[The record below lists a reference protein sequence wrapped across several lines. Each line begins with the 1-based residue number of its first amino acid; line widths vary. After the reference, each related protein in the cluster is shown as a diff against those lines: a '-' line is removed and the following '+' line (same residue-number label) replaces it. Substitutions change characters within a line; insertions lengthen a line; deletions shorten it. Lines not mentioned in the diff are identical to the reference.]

1 MEWYAKEERRIMSRF
16 MSVTLALGVAV
27 GLLLGGCS
35 SLPTLPPVAE
45 LPSLPE
51 STPQQTPPA
60 YTIGAK
66 DILSITVYDH
76 QDLTKRV
83 EVAADGSFSYPLVG
97 EIQAA
102 KLSARQLEKRL
113 AEALSEY
120 IVAPQVSVTV
130 EQIQSQQVRVVGEVK
145 APGIYALRPASTLLE
160 IVGDARGPTID
171 AGLEVIV
178 VRAYTQ
184 ENDQRDGGGQDGTR
198 SFHVDLGK
206 LLAGDMT
213 QNIQIYSGDTVY
225 VPTAGFFYV
234 LGEVTRPGRYKLE
247 HDTTIAKAISVAG
260 GQTRFAA
267 LNRMKIQR
275 LVEGQRQ
282 EFRVQMTDTLQA
294 NDVLIIPESFF

>member
-1 MEWYAKEERRIMSRF
+1 
-16 MSVTLALGVAV
+16 
-27 GLLLGGCS
+27 
-35 SLPTLPPVAE
+35 
-45 LPSLPE
+45 LPE
-51 STPQQTPPA
+51 SAPQQIPPA
-60 YTIGAK
+60 YTIGPK

-102 KLSARQLEKRL
+102 NLSVRQLEKRI

-120 IVAPQVSVTV
+120 MVGPQVSVTV

-145 APGIYALRPASTLLE
+145 GPGIYALRPASTLLE
-160 IVGDARGPTID
+160 TLGDARGPTVD

-178 VRAYTQ
+178 VRAHTQ
-184 ENDQRDGGGQDGTR
+184 ENDQRDRVGQDRTR
-198 SFHVDLGK
+198 SLHVDLGK

-213 QNIQIYSGDTVY
+213 QNIEIYSGDTVY

-234 LGEVTRPGRYKLE
+234 LGEVARPGRYKLE
-247 HDTTIAKAISVAG
+247 NDTTVAKAMSVAG
-260 GQTRFAA
+260 GPTRFATQ
-267 LNRMKIQR
+267 NRMKIQR
-275 LVEGQRQ
+275 LVEGQRK
-282 EFRVQMTDTLQA
+282 EFRVQMTDLLQT